1 MSLVS
6 YASPWTND
14 ETPRKK
20 VSTIRRQKKPQSYD
34 EPTNEHDENINHMQ
48 NPRNLGES
56 NVPTI
61 EDMQNVNNQKTSR
74 VNDLLN
80 KMSSASSPTENN
92 KMGSF
97 NPISPPSINVKS
109 DMDSQLST
117 RDYVPPASSY
127 LAASNSMKNS
137 SEDDSLYKANDDEVS
152 QYGNY
157 NKSYEPA
164 RVAASRPYYAN
175 MAISSGNNGL
185 DDKMMEKINYLI
197 HLMEEQQHEKTNN
210 ITEEFLLYTFL
221 GVFVIYVLDS
231 FARSG
236 KYIR

>member
-14 ETPRKK
+14 ETPKKK
-20 VSTIRRQKKPQSYD
+20 VSTIRRQKKQSYD
-34 EPTNEHDENINHMQ
+34 ESTDEPVNHMQ
-48 NPRNLGES
+48 NPRNLGD
-56 NVPTI
+56 NTVPTI
-61 EDMQNVNNQKTSR
+61 EDMQNVNDQKTSR

-80 KMSSASSPTENN
+80 KMHSASSSTENN
-92 KMGSF
+92 KMGTF

-127 LAASNSMKNS
+127 LAASNSMKHS
-137 SEDDSLYKANDDEVS
+137 PGEDSLYKANDDEVS

-157 NKSYEPA
+157 NKSYDPV

-175 MAISSGNNGL
+175 MAISGGNKL

>member
-14 ETPRKK
+14 EPSKKK
-20 VSTIRRQKKPQSYD
+20 VSTIRRPRKQQPYD
-34 EPTNEHDENINHMQ
+34 EDTTEPDENMNHMQ

-80 KMSSASSPTENN
+80 QMSSASSSTENN
-92 KMGSF
+92 KMGTF

-127 LAASNSMKNS
+127 LAASNSMKKS
-137 SEDDSLYKANDDEVS
+137 DEDASLYKANDAEVS

-157 NKSYEPA
+157 NKSYEPV

-221 GVFVIYVLDS
+221 GVFVIYVLDT